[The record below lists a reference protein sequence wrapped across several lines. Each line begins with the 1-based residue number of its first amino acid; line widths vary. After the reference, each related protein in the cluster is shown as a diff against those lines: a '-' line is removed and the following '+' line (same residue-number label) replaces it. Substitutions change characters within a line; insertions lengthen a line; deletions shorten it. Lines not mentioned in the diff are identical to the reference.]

1 MYAYIVF
8 TVLQFGTQKLPHY
21 DRPHPM
27 ECLQTH
33 LKEVVLKYFN
43 GYEQQIDFA
52 RFFVLNAKVLNK
64 IEFQV
69 RGDHYNDEFVARQQ
83 TLLQV
88 ENRASRDFRKPVKN
102 RTFHY
107 PAKYSNIG

>member
-1 MYAYIVF
+1 
-8 TVLQFGTQKLPHY
+8 
-21 DRPHPM
+21 M

-33 LKEVVLKYFN
+33 LKIVVLKLFK
-43 GYEQQIDFA
+43 GSEQQIDFV

-88 ENRASRDFRKPVKN
+88 ENRASRDAQFEFR
-102 RTFHY
+102 
-107 PAKYSNIG
+107 NIYFCVDKHVEWHMHDLSVADPFRQP